1 MPLLDLTDNARS
13 GLVFNNGAMWCKMV
27 YNIPMATITEKTVR
41 KSVTLPPPVAKR
53 VTAMAKSQKVSSNRI
68 LVELVE
74 TGLRSKD
81 EEKRRFM
88 ELAERLSTSKDPQR
102 TATIERRA
110 CTDDLRRI
118 SAKDPV
124 VQASS
129 CSA

>member
-1 MPLLDLTDNARS
+1 LPLLDLTGNARS
-13 GLVFNNGAMWCKMV
+13 GLVFNNGAMWCNMV
-27 YNIPMATITEKTVR
+27 YNIPMATITEKAVR

-88 ELAERLSTSKDPQR
+88 ELAELLSTSKDPKEQQR
-102 TATIERRA
+102 LKEELARMTFGE
-110 CTDDLRRI
+110 
-118 SAKDPV
+118 
-124 VQASS
+124 
-129 CSA
+129 